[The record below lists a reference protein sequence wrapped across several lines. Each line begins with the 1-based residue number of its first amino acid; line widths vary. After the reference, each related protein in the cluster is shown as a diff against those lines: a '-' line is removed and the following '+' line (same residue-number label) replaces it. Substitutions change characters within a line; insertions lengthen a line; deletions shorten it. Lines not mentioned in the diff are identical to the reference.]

1 MRVRNGG
8 ICLATP
14 LYRTLGDLNNLLTGL
29 KPVFGISAQAVDQR
43 GDIVDA
49 DEPLTKSPHLQLDH
63 VHLLEPELMN
73 RIWGHIDRRIPK
85 MSRAWRTGR
94 RMGGS

>member
-1 MRVRNGG
+1 
-8 ICLATP
+8 
-14 LYRTLGDLNNLLTGL
+14 
-29 KPVFGISAQAVDQR
+29 VDQR

-73 RIWGHIDRRIPK
+73 RIWATSTVAFPK
-85 MSRAWRTGR
+85 CPGP
-94 RMGGS
+94 GGLDAGWAVRDLHA